1 MSDAVISF
9 VQIACIKNNGLPDCQ
24 RITDEIEVISNEGK
38 AMNLKIASVVSIHS
52 MQLKKQLLYHFL
64 LSDLIRTFIVQQ
76 FVCMPI

>member
-1 MSDAVISF
+1 
-9 VQIACIKNNGLPDCQ
+9 
-24 RITDEIEVISNEGK
+24 VISNEGK

-76 FVCMPI
+76 FVCIPI